1 MDRVLDDIEFL
12 ARSANRVDVL
22 RLVAD
27 RTYTRA
33 ELAEATDASQPTLG
47 RILRDFEQRQW
58 IRHHSKGYS
67 ATATGRL
74 VAEGLDE
81 LFGSLE
87 TEHTLRELVEWLPTD
102 ALDFDLRRLQD
113 ATVTVPTQTR
123 PGAPVSR
130 VIDLIR
136 DADSVFVLSH
146 AFNDRTLAAVA
157 DWVAAGG
164 SFEGVFSV
172 DAITPVT
179 DDDAL
184 ARQLRRLAEHERA
197 SLFLYDGAVPLAVT
211 LTDDVLSLLLRDEAG
226 RLQAALD
233 TNDPVVHEW
242 AESVYTEYR
251 EESRPLDC
259 EQLDDEP
266 QTDLQ

>member
-33 ELAEATDASQPTLG
+33 ELVDATGASQPTLG
-47 RILRDFEQRQW
+47 RILRDFEDRRW
-58 IRHHSKGYS
+58 VTHHSKGYS

-74 VAEGLDE
+74 VAEGLGE
-81 LFGSLE
+81 LYDSLE

-102 ALDFDLRRLQD
+102 ELEFDLRRLQD
-113 ATVTVPTQTR
+113 ATVTVPSQTH

-130 VIDLIR
+130 VIDLIEAAER
-136 DADSVFVLSH
+136 VTVLSH
-146 AFNDRTLAAVA
+146 AFNDRTLEAVA
-157 DWVAAGG
+157 GWVEAGG
-164 SFEGVFSV
+164 QFEGVFSV
-172 DAITPVT
+172 DAITPVA

-184 ARQLRRLAEHERA
+184 VRQLRRLAESERA
-197 SLFLYDGAVPLAVT
+197 SLCLYGGTVPLAVT
-211 LTDDVLSLLLRDEAG
+211 LTDDVVSLLIRDKAG

-233 TNDPVVHEW
+233 TDDPVVHEW
-242 AESVYTEYR
+242 AETVYSEYR
-251 EESRPLDC
+251 DESQPLDA
-259 EQLDDEP
+259 EQLDGD
-266 QTDLQ
+266 QDD

>member
-27 RTYTRA
+27 RPYTRA

-47 RILRDFEQRQW
+47 RILRDFEERKW
-58 IRHHSKGYS
+58 TRHHSKGYS
-67 ATATGRL
+67 ATPTGRL
-74 VAEGLDE
+74 VAEGVGE
-81 LFGSLE
+81 LYDSLE
-87 TEHTLRELVEWLPTD
+87 TEHTLRELGQWLPTD

-130 VIDLIR
+130 VIDLVE
-136 DADSVFVLSH
+136 AAEHVSVLSH
-146 AFNDRTLAAVA
+146 AFNDRTLDAVA

-164 SFEGVFSV
+164 QFDGVFSV

-184 ARQLRRLAEHERA
+184 ARQLRRLAQSDRA
-197 SLFLYDGAVPLAVT
+197 RLSLYDGTVPLAVT
-211 LTDDVLSLLLRDEAG
+211 LTDDVVSLLIRDEAG

-233 TNDPVVHEW
+233 TNDPVVREW
-242 AESVYTEYR
+242 AETVYTDYR
-251 EESRPLDC
+251 DGSRPLDH
-259 EQLDDEP
+259 EQLDR
-266 QTDLQ
+266 

>member
-27 RTYTRA
+27 RPYTRA
-33 ELAEATDASQPTLG
+33 ELAEATAASQPTLG
-47 RILRDFEQRQW
+47 RILRDFEARRW
-58 IRHHSKGYS
+58 LTHNAEEYS

-74 VAEGLDE
+74 VAEGLGE
-81 LFGSLE
+81 LFESLE
-87 TEHTLRELVEWLPTD
+87 TEHKLRELAEWLPTEEL
-102 ALDFDLRRLQD
+102 AFDLRRLQD

-130 VIDLIR
+130 VIDLIET
-136 DADSVFVLSH
+136 AENVSVLSH
-146 AFNDRTLAAVA
+146 AFNDRTLEAVV
-157 DWVAAGG
+157 DWVEAGG
-164 SFEGVFSV
+164 NFEGVFSV

-184 ARQLRRLAEHERA
+184 AHQLRRLTQSERA
-197 SLFLYDGAVPLAVT
+197 SLALYDGAVPLAVT
-211 LTDDVLSLLLRDEAG
+211 LTDQMVGLLIRDEAG

-233 TNDPVVHEW
+233 TDDPVVREW
-242 AESVYTEYR
+242 AESVYSDYR
-251 EESRPLDC
+251 DGSRPLDDK
-259 EQLDDEP
+259 QLRTE
-266 QTDLQ
+266 

>member
-27 RTYTRA
+27 RPYTRA

-47 RILRDFEQRQW
+47 RILRDFEERKW

-67 ATATGRL
+67 ATPTGRL
-74 VAEGLDE
+74 VAEGVGE
-81 LFGSLE
+81 LYDSLE
-87 TEHTLRELVEWLPTD
+87 TEHTLRELGQWLPTD

-130 VIDLIR
+130 VIDLVE
-136 DADSVFVLSH
+136 AAEHVSVLSH
-146 AFNDRTLAAVA
+146 AFNDRTLDAVA

-164 SFEGVFSV
+164 NFDGVFSV

-184 ARQLRRLAEHERA
+184 ARQLRRLARSDRA
-197 SLFLYDGAVPLAVT
+197 RLSLYDGTVPLAVT
-211 LTDDVLSLLLRDEAG
+211 LTDDVVSLLIRDEAG

-233 TNDPVVHEW
+233 TNDPVVREW
-242 AESVYTEYR
+242 AETVYTDYR
-251 EESRPLDC
+251 DGSRPLDH
-259 EQLDDEP
+259 EQLDR
-266 QTDLQ
+266 